1 MLTRSAAIALATI
14 AGIGLAASI
23 STDASAKPMQIQRI
37 QSSPQ
42 RLSMP
47 QRVTPAIKPKLT
59 LNPNV
64 AKQIKLNPKFA
75 AKPTPKFPP
84 LKPGGLVAIK
94 CPGPFCPKHPGNHN
108 NNNNNNNNTNTN
120 TNTNT
125 NINTNFNSSSSVSIA
140 DAASVAGAAAVGGAA
155 VVGGTAVAAGPV
167 YAAARPAAR
176 GCLTKEYLQ
185 TGQVLF
191 RDLCT
196 SEWAVNPP
204 AAAQ

>member
-1 MLTRSAAIALATI
+1 MLKRSAALALATI
-14 AGIGLAASI
+14 ASIGLAASI
-23 STDASAKPMQIQRI
+23 STDASAKPMQVQKF

-42 RLSMP
+42 RLAMP
-47 QRVTPAIKPKLT
+47 ARRVTPIVKPKLT

-64 AKQIKLNPKFA
+64 AKQIKFNPKLV

-84 LKPGGLVAIK
+84 IKPGGLVAIK
-94 CPGPFCPKHPGNHN
+94 CPGPFCPKPPGNNN

-125 NINTNFNSSSSVSIA
+125 NVNTNINSNSSVSFS
-140 DAASVAGAAAVGGAA
+140 DAVSVAGAAAVGGAA

-167 YAAARPAAR
+167 YAARPAAR

-196 SEWAVNPP
+196 NEWAANPP